1 MGKKI
6 TLRESELVSLIERI
20 INEQYNPDKLYN
32 RWYIVDRLN
41 NAPLR
46 LRKYIKTLPE
56 IDCYDDKGN
65 KKVCIT
71 IPEVIY
77 VYLTG
82 RY

>member
-20 INEQYNPDKLYN
+20 ISEQYNPDKLYS

-65 KKVCIT
+65 KKVCTT

>member
-6 TLRESELVSLIERI
+6 TLKESELVSLIERI
-20 INEQYNPDKLYN
+20 INEQYNPDKLYS

-56 IDCYDDKGN
+56 IDCYDDKGE
-65 KKVCIT
+65 KKVCTT

>member
-6 TLRESELVSLIERI
+6 TLKESELVSLIERI
-20 INEQYNPDKLYN
+20 ISEQYNPDKLYN

-65 KKVCIT
+65 KKVCTT

>member
-1 MGKKI
+1 MKRKLI
-6 TLRESELVSLIERI
+6 LTESEMVSLIKKI
-20 INEQYNPDKLYN
+20 ISEQYEPDKLYN

-65 KKVCIT
+65 KKVCTT

>member
-6 TLRESELVSLIERI
+6 TLKESELVSLIERI

-65 KKVCIT
+65 KKVCTT

>member
-6 TLRESELVSLIERI
+6 TLKESELVSLIERI

-56 IDCYDDKGN
+56 IDCYDDKGE
-65 KKVCIT
+65 KKFA
-71 IPEVIY
+71 PQ
-77 VYLTG
+77 YLK
-82 RY
+82 

>member
-6 TLRESELVSLIERI
+6 TLKESELVSLIERI

-56 IDCYDDKGN
+56 IDCYDDKGE
-65 KKVCIT
+65 KKVCTT

>member
-65 KKVCIT
+65 KKVCTT

>member
-6 TLRESELVSLIERI
+6 TLKESELVSLIERI

-56 IDCYDDKGN
+56 IDCYDDKGE
-65 KKVCIT
+65 KKICTT

>member
-6 TLRESELVSLIERI
+6 TLTESELVSLIERI

-65 KKVCIT
+65 KKVCTT

>member
-6 TLRESELVSLIERI
+6 TLKESELVSLIERI

-65 KKVCIT
+65 KKVCTT

-77 VYLTG
+77 VYLMG

>member
-6 TLRESELVSLIERI
+6 TLKESELVSLIERI

-56 IDCYDDKGN
+56 IDCYDEDGAE
-65 KKVCIT
+65 I
-71 IPEVIY
+71 EFAEED
-77 VYLTG
+77 G
-82 RY
+82 AQD

>member
-6 TLRESELVSLIERI
+6 TLKESELVSLIERI

-65 KKVCIT
+65 KKVCTT
-71 IPEVIY
+71 IPEVIH
-77 VYLTG
+77 VYLSG

>member
-41 NAPLR
+41 TAPLR

-65 KKVCIT
+65 KKVCTT